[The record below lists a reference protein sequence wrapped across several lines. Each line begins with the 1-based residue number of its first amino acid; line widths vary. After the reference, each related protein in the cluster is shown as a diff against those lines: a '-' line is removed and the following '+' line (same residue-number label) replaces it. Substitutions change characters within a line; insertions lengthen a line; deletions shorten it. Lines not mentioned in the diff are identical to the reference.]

1 MGYAA
6 TVLERLTTALEAE
19 RDPAAAAPM
28 RAYMRDQFDYVG
40 VRLPRLRVLAKAAAA
55 GLPAPA
61 PEELTELARA
71 GWARPEREYQYAAIE
86 LLRRYARGYP
96 AGYLAVAREL
106 IEAKS
111 WWDTVDSLA
120 ADVVGG
126 LVRQHPEL
134 ISAMDAWIDDENL
147 WIARSA
153 LLHQLTYKQATD
165 AERLFR
171 YCTRQAGHRDFFIR
185 KAIGWALRQYART
198 DPVAVAAFVA
208 RTELSGLS
216 RREALK
222 HLGG

>member
-1 MGYAA
+1 MAYAA

-19 RDPAAAAPM
+19 RDPAAAGPM

-55 GLPAPA
+55 GLPTPGAGD
-61 PEELTELARA
+61 LTELARA
-71 GWARPEREYQYAAIE
+71 CWARPEREYQYAGIE
-86 LLRRYARGYP
+86 LLRRNAKALPAGFLPVARG
-96 AGYLAVAREL
+96 L

-111 WWDTVDSLA
+111 WWDTVDVLA
-120 ADVVGG
+120 AHVVGG
-126 LVRQHPEL
+126 LLRRHPEL
-134 ISAMDAWIDDENL
+134 VAEMDAWIDDENL
-147 WIARSA
+147 WIARTA

-185 KAIGWALRQYART
+185 KAIGWALREYAWT
-198 DPVAVAAFVA
+198 DPAAVAAFVA